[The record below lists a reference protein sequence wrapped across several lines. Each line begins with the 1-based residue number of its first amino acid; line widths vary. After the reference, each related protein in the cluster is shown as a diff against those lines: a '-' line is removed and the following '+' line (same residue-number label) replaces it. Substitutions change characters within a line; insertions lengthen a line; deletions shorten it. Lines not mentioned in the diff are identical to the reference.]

1 MGRYINCFS
10 PAVRYGRVPKRS
22 KSQEDHNVTSSDS
35 SQEQSALE
43 SRQLAI
49 YDVILSI
56 SQAHHAHC
64 SVTEDKVKNIVRR
77 HFTLVSKKDILMK
90 K

>member
-1 MGRYINCFS
+1 M
-10 PAVRYGRVPKRS
+10 PKRS
-22 KSQEDHNVTSSDS
+22 KSQEDHNVSSSDS

-49 YDVILSI
+49 YDVILNI

-64 SVTEDKVKNIVRR
+64 AITEDKVRNIVR
-77 HFTLVSKKDILMK
+77 HPATLV
-90 K
+90 